1 MKILK
6 NRIFLSAVCIIVAA
20 VISFGLLPRFYEDK
34 SATIMVLRASEDIPV
49 GTEIKDNHLT
59 TVEVGNYGLPEGV
72 INDKDKVLGKI
83 AQTKI
88 IKGDYFFPQKLGG
101 FLVNE
106 LLDRITKNNQR
117 LVTISVPSIA
127 AGLSSHLQ
135 NGDIVTVAVFLE
147 QASDGQDSSPQVI
160 IYPELKGLEVY
171 SVENART
178 QDTAEMR
185 EQQKSGQSPNGDT
198 VPKAV
203 TLIVTEAQAEKLI
216 QQLDNLY
223 KQQEAAKSE
232 VGKPF
237 PQEHELKDK
246 ISRLTVLDAELNM
259 GVGVSAPQ
267 EHTEKKNS
275 KSERSSVLDS
285 LKQPSQA
292 GREIK
297 EKQG

>member
-1 MKILK
+1 LKILK
-6 NRIFLSAVCIIVAA
+6 NRIFLSVFCIGVAA
-20 VISFGLLPRFYEDK
+20 AISFGLLPRFYEDK

-72 INDKDKVLGKI
+72 INDKDTVLGKV
-83 AQTKI
+83 AQTNI
-88 IKGDYFFPQKLGG
+88 IKGDYFFTQRLGG

-135 NGDIVTVAVFLE
+135 SGDIVTVAVFLE
-147 QASDGQDSSPQVI
+147 QDSDGQDSSPQVI

-216 QQLDNLY
+216 QAEY
-223 KQQEAAKSE
+223 T
-232 VGKPF
+232 GKLHIIF
-237 PQEHELKDK
+237 EK
-246 ISRLTVLDAELNM
+246 R
-259 GVGVSAPQ
+259 GVMIYEQ
-267 EHTEKKNS
+267 
-275 KSERSSVLDS
+275 
-285 LKQPSQA
+285 
-292 GREIK
+292 
-297 EKQG
+297 